1 MFENPTQITE
11 IPESFV
17 ALKARLLRNK
27 ILQDTVDRVNPIRY
41 ATLSDSQRTEIAEY
55 RQALLDVP
63 TQSGFPTTISWP
75 SQPSWL

>member
-1 MFENPTQITE
+1 MFDNPIQITS

-41 ATLSDSQRTEIAEY
+41 AELTDVQRTEIAEY

>member
-1 MFENPTQITE
+1 MFDNPIQITS

-41 ATLSDSQRTEIAEY
+41 AELTDVQRTEIAAY

-63 TQSGFPTTISWP
+63 AQAGFPDQIQWP
-75 SQPSWL
+75 DQPTWL

>member
-1 MFENPTQITE
+1 MFDNTIAITT

-17 ALKARLLRNK
+17 AMKARLLRNK

-41 ATLSDSQRTEIAEY
+41 AELTDSQRTEIAAY

-63 TQSGFPTTISWP
+63 QQSGWPATIEWPT
-75 SQPSWL
+75 QPSWL

>member
-41 ATLSDSQRTEIAEY
+41 ATLTDSQRTEIAAY
-55 RQALLDVP
+55 REALLDVP
-63 TQSGFPTTISWP
+63 QQSGWPTTIQWP
-75 SQPSWL
+75 TQPSWL